1 LHHATDNVDE
11 HGQRAAMRVAV
22 LFHENAGEGVS
33 GEGLRKTVASVGH
46 DVVDLIAD
54 DADLEQAFAET
65 VDLVVAAGGDG
76 TVFRA
81 ANAVA
86 ERNIP
91 IAILPLGTAN
101 NIAVSLGIEGEVPD
115 LVARWKNARRLRF
128 DVGIVRAGWGESR
141 FLEGVGAGLI
151 PAGIASMDADPAPTA
166 EEAEAKVVAAAE
178 RYRDVLS
185 RLQPRRWTLTLDG
198 ERLEDAFL
206 LVEVLNIRSVGPILV
221 LSGDADPSDGVFSVV
236 TATEKQRGELDAFLS
251 DRVEGRARPLSLPAR
266 RVRHVE
272 IHGCEELH
280 LDDQVHR
287 GSRAETIQVDI
298 QPAALQFLV

>member
-1 LHHATDNVDE
+1 
-11 HGQRAAMRVAV
+11 MRVAI

-33 GEGLRKTVASVGH
+33 GQDLCKAIASEGH

-54 DADLEQAFAET
+54 DADLEGAFAEA
-65 VDLVVAAGGDG
+65 VELVVAAGGDG

-86 ERNIP
+86 DRNIP

-101 NIAVSLGIEGEVPD
+101 NIAVSLGLDGETAN
-115 LVARWKNARRLRF
+115 LIARWKKARRMRF
-128 DVGIVRAGWGESR
+128 DVGIVRAAWGESR

-151 PAGIASMDADPAPTA
+151 PAGIASMDADPSPAA
-166 EEAEAKVVAAAE
+166 DAAE
-178 RYRDVLS
+178 TRLVGAAQRFRDVLS
-185 RLQPRRWTLTLDG
+185 RLQPRRVTLTLDG

-221 LSGDADPSDGVFSVV
+221 LSADADPSDGVFSVV
-236 TATEKQRGELDAFLS
+236 TATEDQRGELDAFLS
-251 DRVEGRARPLSLPAR
+251 DRIEGRIRPLSLPAR
-266 RVRHVE
+266 RVRHVAIE
-272 IHGCEELH
+272 GCEELH

-287 GSRAETIQVDI
+287 GSRAETIEVQVK
-298 QPAALQFLV
+298 PASLQFLVWLCKLNSDDSV

>member
-1 LHHATDNVDE
+1 
-11 HGQRAAMRVAV
+11 MRVAV
-22 LFHENAGEGVS
+22 LFHESAGDGVS
-33 GEGLRKTVASVGH
+33 GQDLRKAIASGGH

-54 DADLEQAFAET
+54 DADLEEAFAEAI
-65 VDLVVAAGGDG
+65 DLVVAAGGDG

-86 ERNIP
+86 DRNIP

-101 NIAVSLGIEGEVPD
+101 NIAVSLGTEGEIPD
-115 LVARWKNARRLRF
+115 LVVRWKNARRIRF
-128 DVGIVRAGWGESR
+128 DVGIVRATWGESR

-151 PAGIASMDADPAPTA
+151 PAGIASMDADPSPADA
-166 EEAEAKVVAAAE
+166 AEARLVRAAQ
-178 RYRDVLS
+178 RYRDLLS

-198 ERLEDAFL
+198 QRLEDAFL
-206 LVEVLNIRSVGPILV
+206 LVEVLNIRSVGPTLV

-236 TATEKQRGELDAFLS
+236 MATEDQRGELDAFLS
-251 DRVEGRARPLSLPAR
+251 DRVEGRVRPLSLPAR
-266 RVRHVE
+266 RVRHVVIE
-272 IHGCEELH
+272 GCEELH

-287 GSRAETIQVDI
+287 GSRAETIQVHV

>member
-1 LHHATDNVDE
+1 
-11 HGQRAAMRVAV
+11 MKVAV
-22 LFHENAGEGVS
+22 LFHESAGDGVS
-33 GEGLRKTVASVGH
+33 GQDLRKAIASEGH
-46 DVVDLIAD
+46 EVVDLLAD
-54 DADLEQAFAET
+54 DADLEEAFGEA
-65 VDLVVAAGGDG
+65 VDVIVAAGGDG

-86 ERNIP
+86 DRNIP

-101 NIAVSLGIEGEVPD
+101 NIAVSLGIEGEIPD
-115 LVARWKNARRLRF
+115 LIARWRKARRTRF

-141 FLEGVGAGLI
+141 FLEGIGAGLI
-151 PAGIASMDADPAPTA
+151 PAGIASMDADPSPAAETA
-166 EEAEAKVVAAAE
+166 EARLIGAAQ

-221 LSGDADPSDGVFSVV
+221 LSDKADPSDGVFSVV
-236 TATEKQRGELDAFLS
+236 TATEDQRGELDAFLS
-251 DRVEGRARPLSLPAR
+251 DRVEGRVRPLSLPAR

-272 IHGCEELH
+272 IEGCEELH

-287 GSRAETIQVDI
+287 GSRAEMIKVHLE
-298 QPAALQFLV
+298 PAALQFLV